1 MKNKFDWDEIKADL
15 FLIIYMLIMF
25 GIAFIIL

>member
-1 MKNKFDWDEIKADL
+1 MRNKFDWDEFKASL
-15 FLIIYMLIMF
+15 YLIIYMLIMF